1 MNPTN
6 IIGISFASL
15 AQARSDQ
22 LAATMDT
29 VLAAEGAVLLPILK
43 ALFLIFI
50 GRQFLLCMYGH
61 LGMERFMMSAIR
73 VGIVVLLIGHTNQ
86 FAQYVREPVFNTIPQ
101 AIAGFAGGSASGS
114 QTIAAQFDAVSA
126 GADAITASTVKI
138 NSGWAPSAFINCMS
152 AWLADFAMQVLLAC
166 IVAVWLLGQ
175 TLLAIILCFGPL
187 LLCFELFERTRG
199 FVDQWIGKIVG
210 MTAFGL
216 ATSVLMAIMMQG
228 LTTLMQNA
236 DGSIASSGAQAVSVM
251 LHVIIAITLDAFTMI
266 ALPSIVGFGSGVAGS
281 LAAPSALAVGR
292 ALMGTNMGVAAL
304 EAGVRGAS
312 GGARN
317 GLAKS

>member
-1 MNPTN
+1 VNPTN
-6 IIGISFASL
+6 IVGISFASL

-22 LAATMDT
+22 LAATMDI
-29 VLAAEGAVLLPILK
+29 VLSAEGAVLLPILK

-73 VGIVVLLIGHTNQ
+73 VGIIVLLIGHTNQ
-86 FAQYVREPVFNTIPQ
+86 FAQQVREPVFNTIPQ

-126 GADAITASTVKI
+126 GADALTASTVKV
-138 NSGWAPSAFINCMS
+138 NTGWAPSAFINCMS

-175 TLLAIILCFGPL
+175 TLLAIIICFGPL
-187 LLCFELFERTRG
+187 LLCFELFDRTRG

-292 ALMGTNMGVAAL
+292 AVMGSNLGVVAL
-304 EAGVRGAS
+304 KAGVRGAS

>member
-6 IIGISFASL
+6 IVGISFASL

-22 LAATMDT
+22 LAATMDI
-29 VLAAEGAVLLPILK
+29 VLSAEGAVLLPILK

-73 VGIVVLLIGHTNQ
+73 VGIIVLLIGHTNQ
-86 FAQYVREPVFNTIPQ
+86 FAQQVREPVFNTIPQ

-126 GADAITASTVKI
+126 GADALTASTVKV
-138 NSGWAPSAFINCMS
+138 NTGWAPSAFINCMS

-175 TLLAIILCFGPL
+175 TLLAIIICFGPL
-187 LLCFELFERTRG
+187 LLCFELFDRTRG

-292 ALMGTNMGVAAL
+292 AVMGSNLGVVAL
-304 EAGVRGAS
+304 KAGVRGAS

>member
-6 IIGISFASL
+6 IVGISFASL

-22 LAATMDT
+22 LSATMDT
-29 VLAAEGAVLLPILK
+29 VLSAEGAVLMPILK

-73 VGIVVLLIGHTNQ
+73 VGIIVLLISHTNQ
-86 FAQYVREPVFNTIPQ
+86 FAQYVREPVFTTIPQ
-101 AIAGFAGGSASGS
+101 TVAGFAGGAASGS

-126 GADAITASTVKI
+126 GADALTASTVKL

-166 IVAVWLLGQ
+166 IVAIWLLGQ
-175 TLLAIILCFGPL
+175 TLLAIIICFGPL

-251 LHVIIAITLDAFTMI
+251 LHVIIAIVLDAFTMI

-292 ALMGTNMGVAAL
+292 ALMGTNLGVAAL
-304 EAGVRGAS
+304 KAGVRSAG